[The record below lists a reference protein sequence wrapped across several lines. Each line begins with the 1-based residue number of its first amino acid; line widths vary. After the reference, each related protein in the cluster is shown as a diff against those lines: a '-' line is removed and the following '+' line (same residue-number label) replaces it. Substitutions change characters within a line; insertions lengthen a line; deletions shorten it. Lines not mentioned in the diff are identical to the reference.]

1 MQNEKNQ
8 TLFLLFLCT
17 TVLMMQAQ
25 QVTIS
30 PIPQTIT
37 WGAKAF
43 NNTTSYF
50 LTGSETADQDAVD
63 LLKSKLNTGTIAI
76 EVIIGEKDD
85 PVVANY
91 VAQIPDS
98 KEGYY
103 LSVSND
109 TISNN
114 PPPIWDLWLI
124 RRANGK
130 REEYRE
136 KYVEHGQVYSIWIC
150 KTCEALR
157 DVHAPAKNKWYK
169 WT

>member
-1 MQNEKNQ
+1 MKKIK

-63 LLKSKLNTGTIAI
+63 LLKSKLNIGTSGI
-76 EVIIGEKDD
+76 EVIIGEKADA
-85 PVVANY
+85 VVANY
-91 VAQIPDS
+91 ISQVPDF
-98 KEGYY
+98 KEGYF
-103 LSVSND
+103 LSVGSD
-109 TISNN
+109 
-114 PPPIWDLWLI
+114 
-124 RRANGK
+124 
-130 REEYRE
+130 
-136 KYVEHGQVYSIWIC
+136 
-150 KTCEALR
+150 
-157 DVHAPAKNKWYK
+157 
-169 WT
+169 

>member
-1 MQNEKNQ
+1 MKKIK

-63 LLKSKLNTGTIAI
+63 LFTIGVQRELERGADLPLGLAEAVTVRTFGFVCIGMERVEKLVIHIWQNRNT
-76 EVIIGEKDD
+76 VQVVQIGVNILGNGVER
-85 PVVANY
+85 VARQGNIL
-91 VAQIPDS
+91 V
-98 KEGYY
+98 
-103 LSVSND
+103 
-109 TISNN
+109 
-114 PPPIWDLWLI
+114 
-124 RRANGK
+124 
-130 REEYRE
+130 
-136 KYVEHGQVYSIWIC
+136 
-150 KTCEALR
+150 
-157 DVHAPAKNKWYK
+157 
-169 WT
+169 